1 MIMQQ
6 ITCGNYGITTEKMKS
21 NALIQYSQYIQP
33 HPPSSE
39 YLSVASFCEYRNCR
53 MLFFY
58 MRSDN
63 AAAAAGFLVLF
74 LLSAYSVRGCLQG
87 SVTCRCVFCGRK
99 KNNSKRNKFQRC
111 SGACSL
117 FIDKLVIISFNHRGL
132 IQ

>member
-6 ITCGNYGITTEKMKS
+6 ITYGNYGITTEKLKS

-39 YLSVASFCEYRNCR
+39 YLSVASFCEYRNCG

-58 MRSDN
+58 VRSDN
-63 AAAAAGFLVLF
+63 AAAAGFLVLF

-87 SVTCRCVFCGRK
+87 SVTCRCVFYGK
-99 KNNSKRNKFQRC
+99 KKITAKETNSK
-111 SGACSL
+111 GAQVHAVYSQT
-117 FIDKLVIISFNHRGL
+117 N
-132 IQ
+132 Q

>member
-6 ITCGNYGITTEKMKS
+6 ITYGNYGITTEKLKS
-21 NALIQYSQYIQP
+21 SALIQYSQYIQP

-39 YLSVASFCEYRNCR
+39 YLNVASFCEYRNCR
-53 MLFFY
+53 MLFFFY

-87 SVTCRCVFCGRK
+87 SVTCRCVFCGK
-99 KNNSKRNKFQRC
+99 KKITAKETNSK
-111 SGACSL
+111 GAQVHAVYSQT
-117 FIDKLVIISFNHRGL
+117 N
-132 IQ
+132 Q